1 MRRAV
6 GVGLAGVVG
15 VVGASMAPTGAA
27 GQTQVETPAY
37 CQVLTTLG
45 GGLTVDALTGT
56 WPEPAAVTC
65 HATGAGDI
73 GEVWLTP
80 VGSAAAASEA
90 VATASR
96 SWANPPWLEGFASG
110 FGAGGENLPE
120 GDLQRKNWVLYF
132 ARGPYVVHVVSGW
145 VVEADPFGLD
155 TSSAMAQSVLASA
168 RALDAALRTPE
179 VYGLPMTT
187 GATTTTT
194 IPDVGGISPFGDGP
208 FTGDERRQITTLAL
222 GEPPRSEELEEYRE
236 ALVLDATQR
245 YQGLLLAAEE
255 AARTGP
261 LPQNG
266 LTDEQQAV
274 IESLGVGLLLAR
286 LEPPATAR
294 FPVLRAIRPVLI
306 ELAASAVGPPYDPD
320 AALAMNRL
328 IRMTVSLELSGLIP
342 RDPPPTPTA
351 GG

>member
-1 MRRAV
+1 V

-45 GGLTVDALTGT
+45 GGLMVDALTGT

-96 SWANPPWLEGFASG
+96 SWANPQWLEGFESG
-110 FGAGGENLPE
+110 FGGGGENLPE

-132 ARGPYVVHVVSGW
+132 ARGTYVVHVVSGW
-145 VVEADPFGLD
+145 VVDADPFGLEL
-155 TSSAMAQSVLASA
+155 SSATAQSVLASA
-168 RALDAALRTPE
+168 RSLDAALQTPE
-179 VYGLPMTT
+179 VYGLPMAA

-194 IPDVGGISPFGDGP
+194 IPDEAIVSPFGDGP
-208 FTGDERRQITTLAL
+208 LTRDELTQVFATAF
-222 GEPPRSEELEEYRE
+222 GQPPRTAELRTYIETHFLSAVEAGRQLLDAARE
-236 ALVLDATQR
+236 AAGAGNPPQADLTVEQ
-245 YQGLLLAAEE
+245 LAA
-255 AARTGP
+255 
-261 LPQNG
+261 L
-266 LTDEQQAV
+266 D
-274 IESLGVGLLLAR
+274 SLRVGLLLAR
-286 LEPPATAR
+286 LEPPAAAQ
-294 FPVLRAIRPVLI
+294 FPALNAVQPVLI

-328 IRMTVSLELSGLIP
+328 IRMTVSLELSGPIP
-342 RDPPPTPTA
+342 RDPPPTPTT